1 MPNVNDMIVYQA
13 AAVLNELQ
21 HQATGA
27 SPLAIT
33 NAAEFVSAAQTAL
46 KTGYDPIVN
55 AISQVWGR
63 TVFSVRDY
71 SAPFARLEMDAERFG
86 NAQRKI
92 SFADKD
98 VTNDERFTY
107 PVGYDA
113 AQTVPTGDGL
123 SVDMFKLRKPDVQQ
137 VAFYGQSVYHDWV
150 SIFRDNLDVAFS
162 GADEFM
168 RFNAAEVQVRS
179 NKLEQYRETQRRA
192 MLANACAALLLENKA
207 GRVIHVL
214 TEYNAAT
221 GLSLTATTV
230 MQPANF
236 PDFIRWLYGRLQT
249 LGRLFGLRSN
259 KMQTVVNGKIINRHT
274 PASELNIYM
283 SAPLMDQIN
292 ARVRSTTYH
301 DDQLR
306 DANWEA
312 VDFWQS
318 IDDPTSIK
326 LPPVYTNTS
335 GVAVTAQ
342 TAVEND
348 NVIGL
353 MFDTDAIGYA
363 LVNTW
368 TAVTP
373 FVANGGYWNDFYHAN
388 IKTRFDM
395 TEKMCVLCLD

>member
-1 MPNVNDMIVYQA
+1 MRISKCVYQA

-86 NAQRKI
+86 NATRKI

-98 VTNDERFTY
+98 VTADERFTY

-113 AQTVPTGDGL
+113 TQTVPSGDGL

-137 VAFYGQSVYHDWV
+137 VAFYGQSVYQDWV

-192 MLANACAALLLENKA
+192 MLANACAALLAENQT
-207 GRVIHVL
+207 GRVIHLL
-214 TEYNAAT
+214 TEYNTAT

-230 MQPANF
+230 MQPSNF

-259 KMQTVVNGKIINRHT
+259 KLQTIVNGKVINRHT

-301 DDQLR
+301 NDQLR

-318 IDDPTSIK
+318 IDAPTRADVRHRPC
-326 LPPVYTNTS
+326 LA
-335 GVAVTAQ
+335 AVPQ
-342 TAVEND
+342 KV
-348 NVIGL
+348 
-353 MFDTDAIGYA
+353 
-363 LVNTW
+363 
-368 TAVTP
+368 
-373 FVANGGYWNDFYHAN
+373 
-388 IKTRFDM
+388 R
-395 TEKMCVLCLD
+395 